1 MFRHKCLKVLSH
13 NREGMEWQLPIQ
25 KVEIGNINIGSP
37 WAREHRREYEQ
48 KPMAPLSYFGTQFR
62 IPFVSLL
69 FPPLPVVEYNA
80 NTGKLVLDMSGTSL
94 ACIKMNTF
102 QETLIG
108 AIVYHQHGWFKSN
121 FSRDDVKGGFQPIFN
136 ENKLSLYCPSASGQT
151 QSAVRGI
158 PIYVGGAWKTSF
170 SAEDL
175 AVGRR
180 IRVAVKIHGISFL
193 NSQDGTWS
201 GRCRLQHR
209 ILGMITVVD

>member
-1 MFRHKCLKVLSH
+1 
-13 NREGMEWQLPIQ
+13 MEWQLPIQ

-80 NTGKLVLDMSGTSL
+80 ATGKLVLDMSGTSL

-121 FSRDDVKGGFQPIFN
+121 YSREDVKGGFQPIFN
-136 ENKLSLYCPSASGQT
+136 DNKLSLYCPSATTG
-151 QSAVRGI
+151 SAVRGI
-158 PIYVGGAWKTSF
+158 PIYTSGVWKTNF
-170 SAEDL
+170 TQEDL
-175 AVGRR
+175 TVGRR
-180 IRVAVKIHGISFL
+180 VRVAVKIHGISFL
-193 NSQDGTWS
+193 NSNDGTWS

-209 ILGMITVVD
+209 ILGMITVVDPPA

>member
-1 MFRHKCLKVLSH
+1 
-13 NREGMEWQLPIQ
+13 MEWQLPIQ

-69 FPPLPVVEYNA
+69 FPPLPIVEYNA
-80 NTGKLVLDMSGTSL
+80 TSGKLVLDMSGTSL

-121 FSRDDVKGGFQPIFN
+121 FSREDVKGGFQPIFN
-136 ENKLSLYCPSASGQT
+136 DNKLTLYCPLALGQGH
-151 QSAVRGI
+151 VRGI
-158 PIYVGGAWKTSF
+158 PVFTGGSWKPSF
-170 SAEDL
+170 TAENL
-175 AVGRR
+175 VVGRR

-193 NSQDGTWS
+193 NTHDGSWS

-209 ILGMITVVD
+209 ILGMICVVDSPS

>member
-1 MFRHKCLKVLSH
+1 MFRRGLNTVIRR
-13 NREGMEWQLPIQ
+13 REGMEWQLPIQ

-80 NTGKLVLDMSGTSL
+80 ASGKLVLDMSGTSL

-102 QETLIG
+102 QETLVG

-121 FSRDDVKGGFQPIFN
+121 FSREDVKGGFQPIFQD
-136 ENKLSLYCPSASGQT
+136 NKLSLYCPSAGAGQ
-151 QSAVRGI
+151 QHGQVRGI
-158 PIYVGGAWKTSF
+158 PIYTNGVWKASF
-170 SAEDL
+170 APEDL

-193 NSQDGTWS
+193 NSQDGSWS

-209 ILGMITVVD
+209 ILGMIAVVE